1 MLQNKILNVF
11 STNRKIRKF
20 LNSFGDEILPKTM
33 SICDFLDNCLYVENL
48 LKAEEIEQVKS
59 IYEAIL
65 QVKSMQDVLNFPKN
79 FFEFLKNR
87 EYIFSFFKEISSSKK
102 NIDDLKNNDIYAQYD
117 EHLEI
122 LKNLFDKYC
131 EILAKKNLYDDIT
144 ITKIYKINYEFL
156 QNYDLINI
164 EIDGTLSDFEFE
176 ILEKISKLCEIK
188 IIFYSSVLNREI
200 LVEKL
205 EKLCEIKIPTSKNDE
220 RFCLNLRSK
229 KLEKLENLYKNQ
241 RILHKEFEN
250 ENLMAAYVF
259 EKVSTFI
266 NQNIAP
272 EDICVILPDENFAKV
287 LKNYDVNN
295 LLNFAM
301 GQNIK
306 DTIFYELLKKL
317 IEISINKTK
326 LNLNENYLQNS
337 FYKIDEIFFNL
348 MQIDKNF
355 ILEFEEIYDKFCDF
369 EKFKEIIL
377 KILDFSNLSNLA
389 QKFESSFMQIEIF
402 LKYEKQK
409 FKDLLD
415 LFMVLINKIPLDDV
429 NGGKVVVMGV
439 LESRGVD
446 FKACIIAG
454 FDDEN
459 VPKRS
464 SQDMFLNSKIRQK
477 AGFISFLQRE
487 NLQRFYYQ
495 NLIFKSKITAIT
507 NVKNDEKTGS
517 RFLKKFNLIK
527 DEEYLNDD
535 YLNFFTNLNKNL
547 QIPKQTDENFS
558 QEHNFFEKPLSFSR
572 LETFLDCK
580 RKYFYSYV
588 KKIKDLKTFET
599 DSRLKGSILHESLS
613 KVYEENKAFIF
624 EKFKEIYTKN
634 AKNAEINDIEIALN
648 LKKFENNFAL
658 KMKEIEIEGYKFY
671 KSEQKI
677 TRDFEI
683 SPSFVIQI
691 EGRIDRIDKND
702 KDEFLLIDYKSN
714 KIDKNSL
721 QLPFYEA
728 LLNQKCEKKFFI
740 IKTMSFDTTLKTI
753 DDLKEAILSIK
764 SEFDK
769 GIIYEKQEKSCPY
782 CPYKIICKGEI

>member
-33 SICDFLDNCLYVENL
+33 SIGDFLDNCLYVENL

-769 GIIYEKQEKSCPY
+769 GIIYEKQEKSCLY